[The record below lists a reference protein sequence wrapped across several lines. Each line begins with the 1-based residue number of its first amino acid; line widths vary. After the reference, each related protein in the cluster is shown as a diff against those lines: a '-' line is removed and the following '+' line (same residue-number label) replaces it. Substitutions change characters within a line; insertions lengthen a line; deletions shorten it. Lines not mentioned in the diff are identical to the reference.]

1 MAGSTALITAGLLMG
16 LVGSAHCVGMCGA
29 ACSSLLP
36 GTSGSRS
43 WRETLA
49 FHLGR
54 ALSYA
59 AGGALASGS
68 LALLKAWS
76 DHVTVLRPFWG
87 MAQIAALLLGLWLLA
102 NGRMPRWPVWQRAG
116 TPTWQPVRGPGSQR
130 WAWGRAA
137 AVGGLWVAW
146 PCGLLHSALLV
157 ASIAPTPPEGAAVM
171 LAFALGSSGALWL
184 GSRLLAQPAGGEGDR
199 RARWMTRLSG
209 ALLTISAVWSLV
221 NSVQSTTGF
230 C

>member
-1 MAGSTALITAGLLMG
+1 MASSIALITAGLLMG
-16 LVGSAHCVGMCGA
+16 LVGSPHCVGMCGA
-29 ACSSLLP
+29 ACSSPWLGRP
-36 GTSGSRS
+36 GCRS
-43 WRETLA
+43 WREALA

-76 DHVTVLRPFWG
+76 DHVAVLRPFWG
-87 MAQIAALLLGLWLLA
+87 MAQVAALLFGLWLLA
-102 NGRMPRWPVWQRAG
+102 KGRMPRRHVWQRA
-116 TPTWQPVRGPGSQR
+116 PRPAWQTVQGLSSQR
-130 WAWGRAA
+130 SAWGRAA
-137 AVGGLWVAW
+137 TVGGLWVAW
-146 PCGLLHSALLV
+146 PCGLLHSGLLV
-157 ASIAPTPPEGAAVM
+157 ASIAPTPLEGATVM
-171 LAFALGSSGALWL
+171 LAFALGSGGPLWL
-184 GSRLLAQPAGGEGDR
+184 GSRLLAPSAADKGDR

-209 ALLTISAVWSLV
+209 ALLTVSATWSLI